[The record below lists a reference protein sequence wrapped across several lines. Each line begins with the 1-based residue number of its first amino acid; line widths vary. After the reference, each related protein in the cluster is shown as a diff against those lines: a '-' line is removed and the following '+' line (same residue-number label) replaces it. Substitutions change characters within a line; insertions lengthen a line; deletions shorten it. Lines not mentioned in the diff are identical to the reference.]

1 MSPAPIRTL
10 EVRTR
15 KAWRKWLEKNHAR
28 ETEVW
33 LVYYKRH
40 TGVEGIEYR
49 ESLEE
54 ALCYGW
60 IDSLVRRIDDDRYAR
75 KFTPRKRGSVWSP
88 TNRKLYAELRDR
100 GALAPP
106 GLERAPTGRAEP
118 AQRPMAART
127 PAYIV
132 SAFKK
137 NARAWKTFQEMAP
150 SHRRNYV
157 AWIDSAK
164 RDDTKERRIREA
176 VGLLAAGKKL
186 PLK

>member
-1 MSPAPIRTL
+1 VTNKPVKTL

-15 KAWRKWLEKNHAR
+15 KAWRKWLEKNHAK

-33 LVYYKRH
+33 LVFYKRH
-40 TGVEGIEYR
+40 TGVAGIEYR

-75 KFTPRKRGSVWSP
+75 KFTPRKPKSVWSP

-100 GALAPP
+100 GALAAP
-106 GLERAPTGRAEP
+106 GLERSPTGRAAP
-118 AQRPMAART
+118 APQKKTAPT
-127 PAYIV
+127 PAYIEA
-132 SAFKK
+132 AFKK
-137 NARAWKTFQEMAP
+137 NPRAWKTFQALAP

-157 AWIDSAK
+157 AWIDAAK